1 MQSRILQQ
9 ILSVPRIPKP
19 PRFVSGCF
27 DTLILDISVVAVKQ
41 FLPLSSISL
50 FSTIY
55 RRVFVDFAHAVN
67 FISTQ
72 PFPH

>member
-9 ILSVPRIPKP
+9 ILSVPWYSEP
-19 PRFVSGCF
+19 PQFVSGSF
-27 DTLILDISVVAVKQ
+27 DAFILDISVVAVKQ

-50 FSTIY
+50 FSTICKM
-55 RRVFVDFAHAVN
+55 VFVDFAHAVN
-67 FISTQ
+67 FISAQ